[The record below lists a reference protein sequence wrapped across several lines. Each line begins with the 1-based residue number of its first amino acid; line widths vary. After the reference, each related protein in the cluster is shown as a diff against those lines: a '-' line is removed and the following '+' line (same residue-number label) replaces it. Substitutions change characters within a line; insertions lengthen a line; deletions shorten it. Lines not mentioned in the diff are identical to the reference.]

1 MLQLTHSNQY
11 PCYRLAEF
19 DKKFPSVVAIVHHY
33 SINRSRFITNKSMI
47 RIIMMIVITSRLP
60 IRGAEHMCL
69 LTPVTE
75 ELL

>member
-1 MLQLTHSNQY
+1 M
-11 PCYRLAEF
+11 CYRLAEF

-33 SINRSRFITNKSMI
+33 SINRSRFTVITNKSMI
-47 RIIMMIVITSRLP
+47 RIIIIIVLILIIRLP

>member
-1 MLQLTHSNQY
+1 M
-11 PCYRLAEF
+11 CYRLAEF

-33 SINRSRFITNKSMI
+33 SINRSRFTVITNKSMI
-47 RIIMMIVITSRLP
+47 RIVVLILIIRLP

>member
-1 MLQLTHSNQY
+1 MHLRIRREPGSEPTCPPSF
-11 PCYRLAEF
+11 RLAEF
-19 DKKFPSVVAIVHHY
+19 DRRFHSVVEMVHHY
-33 SINRSRFITNKSMI
+33 SLN
-47 RIIMMIVITSRLP
+47 RLP

>member
-1 MLQLTHSNQY
+1 MDYSLAIKSSRGFMHLRIQRESCGSN
-11 PCYRLAEF
+11 YRLAEF
-19 DKKFPSVVAIVHHY
+19 DKKFPSVVSIVHHY
-33 SINRSRFITNKSMI
+33 SIN
-47 RIIMMIVITSRLP
+47 RLP